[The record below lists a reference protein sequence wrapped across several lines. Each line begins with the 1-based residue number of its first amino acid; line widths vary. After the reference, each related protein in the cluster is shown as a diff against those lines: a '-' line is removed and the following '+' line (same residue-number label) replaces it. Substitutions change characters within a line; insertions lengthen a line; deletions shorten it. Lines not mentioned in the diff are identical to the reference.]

1 MNMERGDVWFV
12 KYPLEEDIT
21 KNTKRPVLVLDEEK
35 LEVLCVKITKHPP
48 RSDDDYDIPILYW
61 QDANLRFESTARV
74 SKTMYL
80 DKSMFIYKIGTL
92 HPEDFKKVEEAFIK
106 FIKNQY

>member
-1 MNMERGDVWFV
+1 MERGDVWFA

-21 KNTKRPVLVLDEEK
+21 KNTKRPVLVIDEEK

-48 RSDDDYDIPILYW
+48 RPDDDYDVPILYW

-80 DKSMFIYKIGTL
+80 DKSMFIHKIGTL
-92 HPEDFKKVEEAFIK
+92 HSKDFKIIEEK
-106 FIKNQY
+106 FIDFIQNNE